1 MFGLEQDE
9 HDDRYA
15 RGQEWLEVL
24 LRLWSEE
31 APFDYDGRYYRLK
44 GVAGRPR
51 PWGGRRPILMNA
63 GNSAA
68 GREFGARHCDL
79 VFDQPHYLEQA
90 HDRILGMRHIARE
103 LGKEVQVFTS
113 GAVVCRPT
121 QQEANEYF
129 RYFAVENRDD
139 GAIDTMINL
148 YLNPANQRAMTRAEA
163 EQLRSRYG
171 AGYGGL
177 LAVGDPDTVAGELKK
192 LAEAG
197 FDGFC
202 FSFVAYNDELPYF
215 IQEVMP
221 RLERM
226 GLRQKQR

>member
-1 MFGLEQDE
+1 MFGLEQDV

-44 GVAGRPR
+44 GVAGRPQ

-63 GNSAA
+63 GNSVA
-68 GREFGARHCDL
+68 GREFGAHHCDL
-79 VFDQPHYLEQA
+79 VFDQPHYLDQA
-90 HDRILGMRHIARE
+90 RERILGVRRVARE

-113 GAVVCRPT
+113 GAVVCRST
-121 QQEANEYF
+121 QKEANDYF
-129 RYFAVENRDD
+129 HYFAVENRDD
-139 GAIDTMINL
+139 SAIDTMLNL
-148 YLNPANQRAMTRAEA
+148 YLSPANQRAMTREAAEK
-163 EQLRSRYG
+163 LRARYG

-177 LAVGDPDTVAGELKK
+177 LAVGDPDTVADELKQ
-192 LAEAG
+192 LADAG

-215 IQEVMP
+215 IQEVLP

-226 GLRQKQR
+226 GLRQKQK